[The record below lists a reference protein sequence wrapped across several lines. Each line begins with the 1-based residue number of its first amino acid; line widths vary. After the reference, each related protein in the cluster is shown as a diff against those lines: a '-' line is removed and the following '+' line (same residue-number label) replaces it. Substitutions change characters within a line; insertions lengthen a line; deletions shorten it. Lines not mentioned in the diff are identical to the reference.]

1 MVTQLSVFLENSK
14 GRLAA
19 MTRLLGDAGIDLLA
33 VSIAD
38 TAGYGIFRAIVDD
51 ADKAKK
57 VLRDGGFNVTLTS
70 VLAVLVDNK
79 PGGMAKVLEIFAQN
93 DISVEYLYS
102 FVRKTPDH
110 ALILFKVDHPD
121 VAVDALRRQNIS
133 MPAYGEIVKLG

>member
-121 VAVDALRRQNIS
+121 VAVDALRRHNIS